1 MWKELIF
8 LIIKELLEKVIG
20 VQKLCFIEPEHSAFQ
35 AANKMVKNRC
45 GALLVCTTIK
55 EKKLKGIITE
65 RDLAFRVIPKN
76 LDPKKTKVSM
86 IMTKEVDII
95 SENKTIFEAIS
106 MMKDNGYR
114 HLPVT
119 NKKEVVGILSMRDLY
134 DIANNKLQDSI
145 KQHEEFLY
153 GTGYGG

>member
-1 MWKELIF
+1 M
-8 LIIKELLEKVIG
+8 IIKELLDKVIG
-20 VQKLCFIEPEHSAFQ
+20 VQKLCFIEPKESTYI
-35 AANKMVKNRC
+35 AAHKMLKNRC
-45 GALLVCTTIK
+45 GALLVCNAIK

-76 LDPKKTKVSM
+76 LDPKKTQVSV
-86 IMTKEVDII
+86 IMTKDVDVIC
-95 SENKTIFEAIS
+95 ENKTIFEAIS
-106 MMKDNGYR
+106 MMKNNGYR

-145 KQHEEFLY
+145 RQHEDFLY

>member
-1 MWKELIF
+1 M
-8 LIIKELLEKVIG
+8 IIKELLDKVIG
-20 VQKLCFIEPEHSAFQ
+20 VQKLCFIEPKESAYI
-35 AANKMVKNRC
+35 AARKMLKNRC
-45 GALLVCTTIK
+45 GALLVCNSIK

-76 LDPKKTKVSM
+76 LDPKKIQVSV
-86 IMTKEVDII
+86 IMTKDVDVIC
-95 SENKTIFEAIS
+95 ENKTIFEAIS
-106 MMKDNGYR
+106 MMKTNGYR
-114 HLPVT
+114 HLPVI

-145 KQHEEFLY
+145 KQHEDFLY